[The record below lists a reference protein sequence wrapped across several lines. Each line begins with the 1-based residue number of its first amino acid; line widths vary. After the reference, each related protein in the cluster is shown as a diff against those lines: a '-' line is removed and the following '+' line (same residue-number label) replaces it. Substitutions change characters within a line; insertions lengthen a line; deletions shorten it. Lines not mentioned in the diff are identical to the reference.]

1 MEESW
6 EGDEQETLYEHQRWV
21 VDPGQAILRI
31 DKFLS
36 HRMENTSRN
45 RIQKAADA
53 GFLLVNQ
60 APVKSNYRVK
70 PGDVVS
76 LSFPTPPFSGE
87 LQAED
92 LPLDILFEDAHLMVI
107 NKAAG
112 MVVHP
117 GVGNHSG
124 TLVNALLHH
133 FKSLPGME
141 AHRPGLVHRLDK
153 DTSGVMVIAKTEE
166 AMTMLAKQ
174 FFERTSRRR
183 YLALIWGTPKEEK
196 GSIVGHIGRD
206 PKNRQHF
213 TVFPD
218 GREGK
223 HAVTHYELVESLGF
237 VSLVHCRL
245 ETGRTHQIRAHMKH
259 IGHPLFN
266 DERYGGN
273 GILKGTTFTKY
284 RQFVQN
290 CFKVL
295 PRQALHA
302 RTLGF
307 EHPVTGKFLT
317 FESELPQDFVACIE
331 KWRSYT
337 NAL

>member
-245 ETGRTHQIRAHMKH
+245 ETGRTHQIRVHMKH
-259 IGHPLFN
+259 LGHPLFN
-266 DERYGGN
+266 DPFYGGN
-273 GILKGTTFTKY
+273 AVLRGENSGSYKS
-284 RQFVQN
+284 FVQN
-290 CFKVL
+290 CFQCI
-295 PRQALHA
+295 PGQGLHA
-302 RTLGF
+302 EMLGF
-307 EHPVTGKFLT
+307 QHPATGEMMEFSA
-317 FESELPQDFVACIE
+317 EPPEGMRELLQR
-331 KWRSYT
+331 WR
-337 NAL
+337 NFAQQR